1 MCSHLGGDVGLLTL
15 SDAASAFIRR
25 RRRGATRD
33 EEATATL
40 RCPLP
45 IFLFPGLQ
53 RSIFGGGGAREK
65 TRKSKARTQSVRHV
79 RRTPA
84 STWGD
89 DDVDA
94 GGSIFALFSPPPVR
108 SSSFLPRTQSGNTK
122 NGRPHSLP
130 ISAHSVV
137 LGCRRLPPR
146 GGGEEEDGT
155 VALTDATVAYARGPK
170 KRDASSFSIKSPAW
184 RRRGDGSAVASGKRP
199 KTPDV
204 SCTPQAFTLFGLHR
218 NQSIRVFVIYALYQD
233 GESGKQFFQT

>member
-84 STWGD
+84 STVGAGE

-94 GGSIFALFSPPPVR
+94 GGSIFALFSTPLSAPLPSSPVR
-108 SSSFLPRTQSGNTK
+108 NPATRKTGALTHFP
-122 NGRPHSLP
+122 SLP
-130 ISAHSVV
+130 I
-137 LGCRRLPPR
+137 L
-146 GGGEEEDGT
+146 
-155 VALTDATVAYARGPK
+155 
-170 KRDASSFSIKSPAW
+170 
-184 RRRGDGSAVASGKRP
+184 
-199 KTPDV
+199 
-204 SCTPQAFTLFGLHR
+204 
-218 NQSIRVFVIYALYQD
+218 
-233 GESGKQFFQT
+233 

>member
-84 STWGD
+84 STWGE

-94 GGSIFALFSPPPVR
+94 GGSIFALFSPPLL
-108 SSSFLPRTQSGNTK
+108 FLPPPYAIRQHEK
-122 NGRPHSLP
+122 RAPSLTSHLCP
-130 ISAHSVV
+130 FCSSW
-137 LGCRRLPPR
+137 LPPSPSP
-146 GGGEEEDGT
+146 GGERT
-155 VALTDATVAYARGPK
+155 
-170 KRDASSFSIKSPAW
+170 
-184 RRRGDGSAVASGKRP
+184 
-199 KTPDV
+199 
-204 SCTPQAFTLFGLHR
+204 H
-218 NQSIRVFVIYALYQD
+218 
-233 GESGKQFFQT
+233 